1 MPGAYIYGWC
11 DDPAGW
17 VKILVNEAGKLIIDP
32 ESLAHESTHV
42 AGGSDDIDSALALA
56 AMADL
61 TNTKIWQ
68 GNAANRPVEVDPP
81 AGEAPTKEFFVPV
94 LHQTGAA
101 LSPDGTYGVW
111 KMESAGDV
119 LRFSFKIPHDF
130 SSVTSVLIVGMCP
143 GFNADFDWTATTS
156 FAAVGETKLTHTDS
170 ATADGKTATA
180 NFIMSV
186 DISAAFTGIL
196 ADDYVGVQFKLDVVT
211 GAGIFAFGLIFKY
224 A

>member
-1 MPGAYIYGWC
+1 MGSHTIPYT
-11 DDPAGW
+11 
-17 VKILVNEAGKLIIDP
+17 
-32 ESLAHESTHV
+32 LAPHENTHV
-42 AGGSDDIDSALALA
+42 AGGSDDIDSALAIA

-94 LHQTGAA
+94 LTQTGVTP
-101 LSPDGTYGVW
+101 SPDGTYGVW
-111 KMESAGDV
+111 KMEGAGDT
-119 LRFSFKIPHDF
+119 LYFSFKIPHDF

-143 GFNADFDWTATTS
+143 GYGADFDWTATTS
-156 FAAVGETKLTHTDS
+156 FAAVGEVKTTHSGS

-180 NFIMSV
+180 DFIMSV

-196 ADDYVGVQFKLDVVT
+196 ADDYIGVKFILDALT
-211 GAGIFAFGLIFKY
+211 GAGLFAFGLIFKY
-224 A
+224 S